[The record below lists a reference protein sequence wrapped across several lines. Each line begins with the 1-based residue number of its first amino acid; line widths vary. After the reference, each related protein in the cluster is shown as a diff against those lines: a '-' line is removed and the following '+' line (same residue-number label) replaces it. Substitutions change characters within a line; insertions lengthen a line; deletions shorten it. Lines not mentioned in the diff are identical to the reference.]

1 MSAWEKL
8 AALPR
13 ELVLTLVLIAMII
26 PTLHPLGLPI
36 MTGQMAQD
44 WYDTVDALPE
54 GSVILFDIGYGSGGY
69 PSLGPANIAVF
80 HQFFEKD
87 LKVVIMATALEGS
100 MMYPLVME
108 GVKPESNYG
117 AVYGED
123 YVFLGYIAGEQTAM
137 AGVLGD
143 LPALVS
149 TDYTGIPIAQ
159 ISILQ
164 DVAGADDFDIVAYLT
179 TAGGTSE
186 GWVYQAYS
194 AYDKDVLGGFLSMMT
209 TSMKPYYDTG
219 QLLGLIDGV
228 KGAADMEFLTR
239 HPGDAIQSSDV
250 LSFTQ
255 TLVIILILIGN
266 ISYFGA
272 KASRKEET

>member
-80 HQFFEKD
+80 HQFFEKH